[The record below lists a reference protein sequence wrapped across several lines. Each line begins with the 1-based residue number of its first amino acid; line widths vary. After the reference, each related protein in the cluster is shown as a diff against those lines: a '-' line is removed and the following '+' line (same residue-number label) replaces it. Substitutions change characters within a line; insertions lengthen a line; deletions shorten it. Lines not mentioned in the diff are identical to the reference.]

1 MRIYIDGKLV
11 KEKPETEKGKDKG
24 NKDTLFISG
33 VESREQV
40 LKEFDL
46 HGGIKVKD
54 VNICF
59 ESHKGFDYLYLLI
72 PSEDLTDPRE
82 EQVEIYL
89 TDKTLLLFREAKS
102 SVVETWLKS
111 LLAADDETACPEE
124 VLINFLALLNS
135 RHLAFLNE
143 IEDKITDLEDAL
155 AKEEDKDYVGEIS
168 TLRKQLLGLR
178 RYYESML
185 AIMEDL
191 EENRNG
197 LLSKDNLRLL
207 HFQVQK
213 LERFYRNSLNLRDYL
228 TQVRESYQALLD
240 IEANKVMKLFTVIT
254 AIFLPLTLLVGWY
267 GMNLLMPET
276 AFPYTYPIIILASV
290 SIVVALIIYFKRNRW
305 F

>member
-1 MRIYIDGKLV
+1 MRIYIDGKMV

-33 VESREQV
+33 AESREQV

-46 HGGIKVKD
+46 HSGIKVKD
-54 VNICF
+54 VNTCF

-72 PSEDLTDPRE
+72 PSEDLTDPRA

-89 TDKTLLLFREAKS
+89 TNKALLLFREAKS

-111 LLAADDETACPEE
+111 LLAADDEIDCPEE

-135 RHLAFLNE
+135 RYLAFLNE

-254 AIFLPLTLLVGWY
+254 AIFLPLTLLAGWY

-276 AFPYTYPIIILASV
+276 AFPYTYPIIILASI
-290 SIVVALIIYFKRNRW
+290 SIVVVLIIYFKRNRW